1 MKETSQVSPVTSQIL
16 LPRSSKKRYADSFIG
31 PKVSTAIGRNVYFS
45 YHYYYKFRFQYFL
58 KLPFNFIILKFLRN
72 FSMFKN
78 HHTRAS
84 YPPVQII
91 PRNFCCFVS
100 VFREALSHWTDEVSG
115 ETHGL
120 RHVGLLVDKQ
130 VAMASESHAVTRH
143 HASLHVCAVII
154 TLLTTDFRVC

>member
-1 MKETSQVSPVTSQIL
+1 
-16 LPRSSKKRYADSFIG
+16 
-31 PKVSTAIGRNVYFS
+31 
-45 YHYYYKFRFQYFL
+45 
-58 KLPFNFIILKFLRN
+58 
-72 FSMFKN
+72 MFKN

-84 YPPVQII
+84 YPAVQII

-130 VAMASESHAVTRH
+130 HLVAMASESRAVTRH
-143 HASLHVCAVII
+143 HASLHVRAVII
-154 TLLTTDFRVC
+154 TLMTTDFRVC